1 MLNGERLCPPNLPRT
16 PVRRLLIGQRYAF
29 LADALRHFGVEVY
42 FLPDIPE
49 VDARLAG
56 HADLAAVTYE
66 KTVFLGGAAGAQME
80 LALQKL
86 GFETQH
92 RAIAGA
98 DYPHDAAFNACVMG
112 KRIFHNRDFS
122 VLQGK
127 AGFVHVRQGY
137 AKCSICLVAPN
148 ALITSDAG
156 IAQACMQEGIN
167 VLHIR
172 PGYIQLPGF
181 ETGFI
186 GGASF
191 LLAPDSLAFVGDIH
205 LHPDAIE
212 IQHFLTANG
221 VRPVCIGRGPLLDIG
236 SAVLLTEAVE

>member
-1 MLNGERLCPPNLPRT
+1 MLNRERLCPPNLPRT
-16 PVRRLLIGQRYAF
+16 PVRKLLIGQRYAF
-29 LADALRHFGVEVY
+29 LADALRQLDVEAY

-56 HADLAAVTYE
+56 HADLAAVTYD
-66 KTVFLGGAAGAQME
+66 KTVFLGGAAGAQMVPV
-80 LALQKL
+80 LRDL

-92 RAIAGA
+92 HEIAGA
-98 DYPHDAAFNACVMG
+98 AYPHDAAFNACVMG
-112 KRIFHNRDFS
+112 KRIFHNRNFS

-127 AGFVHVRQGY
+127 SGFVHVRQGY
-137 AKCSICLVAPN
+137 AKCSICPVAPN

-156 IAQACMQEGIN
+156 IVQACMQERIN

-181 ETGFI
+181 GTGFI

-191 LLAPDSLAFVGDIH
+191 LLAPDSLAFVGDFH
-205 LHPDAIE
+205 LHPDAVE
-212 IQHFLTANG
+212 IQRFLTVNG
-221 VRPVCIGRGPLLDIG
+221 VRPICIGKGPLLDIG
-236 SAVLLTEAVE
+236 SAVLLTEAVK